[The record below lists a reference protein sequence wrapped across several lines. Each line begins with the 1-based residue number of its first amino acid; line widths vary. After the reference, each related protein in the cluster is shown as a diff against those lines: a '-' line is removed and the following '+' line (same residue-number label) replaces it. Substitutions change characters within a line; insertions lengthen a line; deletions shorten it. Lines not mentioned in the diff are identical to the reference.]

1 MSFSPKCQRA
11 FRTPFRSV
19 KFFNGIVRQQ
29 LVLVDLHVAAFEIQR
44 FILVPFV
51 LITCTVLGN
60 QR

>member
-1 MSFSPKCQRA
+1 M
-11 FRTPFRSV
+11 
-19 KFFNGIVRQQ
+19 FFNGIVRQQ

-51 LITCTVLGN
+51 LITCTGLGN